1 MKNILIVSA
10 TSGNNYKLAQEL
22 ENVLKTKEV
31 NYNLINLDGFSIPL
45 YSPEI
50 EKETNHHDIPKLDK
64 LFQDADGFIF
74 CAPEYNGSIPPIL
87 TNAIAWISV
96 KTSNWRGA
104 FNGKSALIC
113 THSGGVGN
121 NFKSSLRI
129 QLNHLGVIVLART
142 ISKTDDL
149 PFKPD
154 SASEILDQLISI
166 TA

>member
-22 ENVLKTKEV
+22 ENLLKTKKV
-31 NYNLINLDGFSIPL
+31 NYNLIKLDDFSVPL
-45 YSPEI
+45 YNPQI
-50 EKETNHHDIPKLDK
+50 EKTTQSNDISKLDD
-64 LFQDADGFIF
+64 LFQNADGFIF

-96 KTSNWRGA
+96 KSSNWRGA
-104 FNGKSALIC
+104 FNGKAGLIC

-121 NFKSSLRI
+121 NFKNSLRI
-129 QLNHLGVIVLART
+129 QLNHLGVVVLPRT
-142 ISKTDDL
+142 ISRSADL
-149 PFKPD
+149 PFKTE

-166 TA
+166 A

>member
-22 ENVLKTKEV
+22 ENVVKTKEV
-31 NYNLINLDGFSIPL
+31 NYSFINLDDFSIPL
-45 YSPEI
+45 YSPKI
-50 EKETNHHDIPKLDK
+50 EKEISCDDISKLDK

-113 THSGGVGN
+113 THSGGIGN

-129 QLNHLGVIVLART
+129 QLNHLGVIVLPRT

-149 PFKPD
+149 PFKVD
-154 SASEILDQLISI
+154 SASDILDQLVSI
-166 TA
+166 TT

>member
-1 MKNILIVSA
+1 MKNILIISA

-22 ENVLKTKEV
+22 ENVLKTKNV
-31 NYNLINLDGFSIPL
+31 NHNFINLDDFSVPL
-45 YSPEI
+45 YSPKI
-50 EKETNHHDIPKLDK
+50 EKETNHSDISKLDK

-96 KTSNWRGA
+96 KTSNWRGS

-149 PFKPD
+149 SFKPD

-166 TA
+166 TV

>member
-1 MKNILIVSA
+1 MKNILIISA

-22 ENVLKTKEV
+22 ESLIKSKEV
-31 NYNLINLDGFSIPL
+31 NYNLIRLDDYSIPL
-45 YSPEI
+45 YHP
-50 EKETNHHDIPKLDK
+50 KVETTTESDDIAKLDE
-64 LFQDADGFIF
+64 LFQSADGFIF

-87 TNAIAWISV
+87 VNVISWISV

-104 FNGKSALIC
+104 FNGKSGLIC

-129 QLNHLGVIVLART
+129 QLNHLGVIVLPRT

-149 PFKPD
+149 PFKPE
-154 SASEILDQLISI
+154 SASQILDQLISI
-166 TA
+166 T